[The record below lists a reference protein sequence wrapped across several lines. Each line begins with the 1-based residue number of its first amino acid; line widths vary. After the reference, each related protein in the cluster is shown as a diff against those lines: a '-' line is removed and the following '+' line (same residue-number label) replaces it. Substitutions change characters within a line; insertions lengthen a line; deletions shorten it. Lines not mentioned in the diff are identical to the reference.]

1 MQKMTNTQAANAL
14 ISLAAQAPL
23 NRESSMVREEAISII
38 FRLAAAADEELRN
51 KENDNNEVTED
62 GKA

>member
-38 FRLAAAADEELRN
+38 FRLATAADEELRN

>member
-1 MQKMTNTQAANAL
+1 MKKMTNTQAANAL

-38 FRLAAAADEELRN
+38 FRLATAADEELRN

>member
-38 FRLAAAADEELRN
+38 FRLASEKDEELRN